1 MAKIGWG
8 KKYIE
13 RVQGNNGN
21 WAITEKK
28 MFRKHELLFIP
39 EFAVFNHIASRH

>member
-1 MAKIGWG
+1 M
-8 KKYIE
+8 E
-13 RVQGNNGN
+13 
-21 WAITEKK
+21 TELLLKKK